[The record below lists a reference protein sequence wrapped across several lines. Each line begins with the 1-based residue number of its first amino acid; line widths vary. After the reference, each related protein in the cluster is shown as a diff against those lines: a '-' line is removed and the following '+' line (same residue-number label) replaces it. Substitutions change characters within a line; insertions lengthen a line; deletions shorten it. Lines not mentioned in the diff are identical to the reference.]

1 MGTAARG
8 KFPALIQDLLDHGPD
23 YDFYQAVSLVETCC
37 EGPLAQAGGLA
48 GALKLRPAP
57 EISFPA
63 ADIRRCSFDEQGR
76 LDFELNFLGLYGVD
90 GPLPHF
96 FLETVAGQDDP
107 GKVLRA
113 FLDVF
118 NQRLYQLLYLGW
130 KKFNDHGRQHQGSL
144 YQRYLSA
151 VAGLGAAD
159 VPGQS
164 LAYAGLMG
172 SRIKNAAGLVGLLKD
187 FLQMPVSVRQHFP
200 CWVTLS
206 HRPALGAAGE
216 EGLVLGENCSL
227 GDRVLDVSRKIL
239 IRIGEVP
246 ISQAVALLPGR
257 EQALELGRLIRQY
270 LNPTIEFDIE
280 LLVTSEPGP
289 PIRLGC
295 QEAILGWSAG
305 LGEIGQRTYRIQVP
319 GSSFHSTRTRPTTN
333 H

>member
-37 EGPLAQAGGLA
+37 EGSLAPAGGLA
-48 GALKLRPAP
+48 GPLKLRPAP

-63 ADIRRCSFDEQGR
+63 ADIRRCRFDAQGR

-130 KKFNDHGRQHQGSL
+130 KKSNDHGHQSRNSL
-144 YQRYLSA
+144 YERYLSA
-151 VAGLGAAD
+151 VAGLAPAQAQ
-159 VPGQS
+159 GQS

-187 FLQMPVSVRQHFP
+187 FLQMPVSVRQHLP

-206 HRPALGAAGE
+206 HRPALGTAGA

-239 IRIGEVP
+239 IRIGAVP
-246 ISQAVALLPGR
+246 VSQALALLPGR
-257 EQALELGRLIRQY
+257 KRAQELGRLIRQY

-280 LLVTSEPGP
+280 LLVSSEPGP

-305 LGEIGQRTYRIQVP
+305 LGEVGARTYRIHVP
-319 GSSFHSTRTRPTTN
+319 GSSFNATLTRPTTN

>member
-8 KFPALIQDLLDHGPD
+8 KFPALIQDLLDRGPD

-96 FLETVAGQDDP
+96 FLETVAGQDDL

-130 KKFNDHGRQHQGSL
+130 KKSNDHGRQNQCSL
-144 YQRYLSA
+144 YERYLGA
-151 VAGLGAAD
+151 VAGLTPAQTQ
-159 VPGQS
+159 GQS

-305 LGEIGQRTYRIQVP
+305 LGEMGEKTYRIQLP
-319 GSSFHSTRTRPTTN
+319 GSSFNPDRASRPTN

>member
-23 YDFYQAVSLVETCC
+23 YDFFQAVSLVETCC
-37 EGPLAQAGGLA
+37 AGPQTQASGLMA
-48 GALKLRPAP
+48 PIKLRPAP

-63 ADIRRCSFDEQGR
+63 ADIRRCRFDEQGR
-76 LDFELNFLGLYGVD
+76 IDFELNFLGLYGVD

-130 KKFNDHGRQHQGSL
+130 NKFNDHGQQSSL
-144 YQRYLSA
+144 YERYLRA
-151 VAGLGAAD
+151 VAGLGAVDA
-159 VPGQS
+159 PGQS
-164 LAYAGLMG
+164 LAYAGLLG
-172 SRIKNAAGLVGLLKD
+172 SRVKNAEGLVGLLKD
-187 FLQMPVSVRQHFP
+187 FLQMPVSIRQHYP

-206 HRPALGAAGE
+206 NRPALGAAGE

-239 IRIGEVP
+239 IRIGTIAV
-246 ISQAVALLPGR
+246 SQAVALLPGR
-257 EQALELGRLIRQY
+257 ERALELGRLIRQY

-280 LLVTSEPGP
+280 LLIASEPGP

-305 LGEIGQRTYRIQVP
+305 LGEMGERTYRIMLP
-319 GSSFHSTRTRPTTN
+319 GSSFNTARTSSTSN

>member
-23 YDFYQAVSLVETCC
+23 YDFFQALCLVEACC
-37 EGPLAQAGGLA
+37 AGPQPLPGGLA
-48 GALKLRPAP
+48 APLKLRPAP

-63 ADIRRCSFDEQGR
+63 ADIRRCRFDEQGR
-76 LDFELNFLGLYGVD
+76 IEFELNFLGLYGVD

-96 FLETVAGQDDP
+96 FLETIAGQDDP

-130 KKFNDHGRQHQGSL
+130 KKFNDQGQRGSL
-144 YQRYLSA
+144 YQRYLGA

-159 VPGQS
+159 ASGQS
-164 LAYAGLMG
+164 LAYAGLLG
-172 SRIKNAAGLVGLLKD
+172 SRVKNAEGLVGLLRD
-187 FLQMPVSVRQHFP
+187 FLQMPVSIRQHLP
-200 CWVTLS
+200 CWVRLS
-206 HRPALGAAGE
+206 NRPALGAKGE
-216 EGLVLGENCSL
+216 EALVLGENCSL
-227 GDRVLDVSRKIL
+227 GDRVLDVSRKVL
-239 IRIGEVP
+239 IRIGAVP
-246 ISQAVALLPGR
+246 VSQAVALLPGR
-257 EQALELGRLIRQY
+257 ERAMELGRLIHQY

-280 LLVTSEPGP
+280 LLVASEPGP
-289 PIRLGC
+289 PTRLGC

-305 LGEIGQRTYRIQVP
+305 LGEMGTGTYRIQLP
-319 GSSFHSTRTRPTTN
+319 GSSFNPARTSSTTN

>member
-23 YDFYQAVSLVETCC
+23 YDFFQAVSLVEACC
-37 EGPLAQAGGLA
+37 AGPQPLAGGLA
-48 GALKLRPAP
+48 APLKLRPAP

-63 ADIRRCSFDEQGR
+63 ADIRRCRFDAQGR
-76 LDFELNFLGLYGVD
+76 IDFELNFLGLYGVD

-96 FLETVAGQDDP
+96 FLETVASQDDP
-107 GKVLRA
+107 GKVMRA
-113 FLDVF
+113 FLDIF

-130 KKFNDHGRQHQGSL
+130 KKFNDHGRQSQSSL
-144 YQRYLSA
+144 YERYLSA

-159 VPGQS
+159 ASGQS

-172 SRIKNAAGLVGLLKD
+172 SRIKNAEGLVGLLND
-187 FLQMPVSVRQHFP
+187 FLQMPVSIRQHFP
-200 CWVTLS
+200 CWVRLS
-206 HRPALGAAGE
+206 NRPALGADGE
-216 EGLVLGENCSL
+216 ERLVLGENCTL

-239 IRIGEVP
+239 IRIGAVP
-246 ISQAVALLPGR
+246 VSQAVALLPGR
-257 EQALELGRLIRQY
+257 ERALELGRLIRQY

-280 LLVTSEPGP
+280 LLVSSEPGP
-289 PIRLGC
+289 PTRLGI

-305 LGEIGQRTYRIQVP
+305 LGEMREGTYRIMLP
-319 GSSFHSTRTRPTTN
+319 GSSFNPARTSSTTN

>member
-8 KFPALIQDLLDHGPD
+8 KFPALIQDLLAHGPE
-23 YDFYQAVSLVETCC
+23 YDFYQAVSLVEACC
-37 EGPLAQAGGLA
+37 ASPQTQAGGLA
-48 GALKLRPAP
+48 APLKLRPAP

-63 ADIRRCSFDEQGR
+63 ADIRRCRFDAQGR

-96 FLETVAGQDDP
+96 FLETVAAEEDP

-130 KKFNDHGRQHQGSL
+130 KKFNDHGRQNQSSL
-144 YQRYLSA
+144 YERYLNA
-151 VAGLGAAD
+151 VAGLATPQAQ
-159 VPGQS
+159 GQS

-172 SRIKNAAGLVGLLKD
+172 SRIKNAEGLVGLLKD

-200 CWVTLS
+200 CWVRLS
-206 HRPALGAAGE
+206 QRPALGTPGE

-239 IRIGEVP
+239 IRIGAVP
-246 ISQAVALLPGR
+246 VSQAVALLPGR
-257 EQALELGRLIRQY
+257 ERAQELGRLIRQY

-280 LLVTSEPGP
+280 LLVSSEPGP
-289 PIRLGC
+289 PARLGV

-305 LGEIGQRTYRIQVP
+305 LGEMGEGTYRIQLP
-319 GSSFHSTRTRPTTN
+319 GSSFNPSRNRHTTN